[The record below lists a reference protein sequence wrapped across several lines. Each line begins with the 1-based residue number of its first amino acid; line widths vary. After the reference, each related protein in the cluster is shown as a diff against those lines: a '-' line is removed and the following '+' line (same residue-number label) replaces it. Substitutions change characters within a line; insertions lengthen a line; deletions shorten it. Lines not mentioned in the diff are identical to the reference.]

1 MSNLYEEYIEK
12 KETKKNLNYGK
23 LLVSYAC
30 IILGMICLFKF
41 VLMFNVIPSS
51 SMESTIMTGDFV
63 IGTRFDAKDIER
75 YDIMVFNAP
84 DEPESYFIKRVI
96 GLPGE
101 TLEIRDAKVY
111 INHSDT
117 PLDEPYLKENW
128 VAMNDGLTYEIP
140 EECYFVMGDNRN
152 NSADG
157 RYWAME
163 AVDYGAADSIEEA
176 VENEYCFVRQDQI
189 LGKAIFRYFPKPT
202 LLNQSPYEE
211 DTDQ

>member
-101 TLEIRDAKVY
+101 TIEVRDGKVY
-111 INHSDT
+111 ADGVE
-117 PLDEPYLKENW
+117 LDESFIKE
-128 VAMNDGLTYEIP
+128 AMDTSGDGTYVVP
-140 EECYFVMGDNRN
+140 EGCYFMMGDNRN
-152 NSADG
+152 NSS
-157 RYWAME
+157 
-163 AVDYGAADSIEEA
+163 DSRFWNEKY
-176 VENEYCFVRQDQI
+176 VPLENFAS
-189 LGKAIFRYFPKPT
+189 KAKLVICPKPK
-202 LLNQSPYEE
+202 LLTQKAHDKILS
-211 DTDQ
+211 

>member
-101 TLEIRDAKVY
+101 TIEVRDGKVY
-111 INHSDT
+111 ADGVE
-117 PLDEPYLKENW
+117 LDESFIKE
-128 VAMNDGLTYEIP
+128 AMDASGDGTYVVP
-140 EECYFVMGDNRN
+140 EECYFMMGDNRN
-152 NSADG
+152 NSS
-157 RYWAME
+157 
-163 AVDYGAADSIEEA
+163 DSRFWNEKY
-176 VENEYCFVRQDQI
+176 VPLENFVS
-189 LGKAIFRYFPKPT
+189 KAKLVICPKPK
-202 LLNQSPYEE
+202 LLMYERNS
-211 DTDQ
+211 